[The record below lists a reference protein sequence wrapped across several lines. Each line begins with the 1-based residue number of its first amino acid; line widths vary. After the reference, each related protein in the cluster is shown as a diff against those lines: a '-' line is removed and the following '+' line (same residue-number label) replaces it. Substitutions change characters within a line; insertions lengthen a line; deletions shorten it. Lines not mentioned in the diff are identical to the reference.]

1 MSNKA
6 ISTVV
11 ATILMLMITIALAG
25 VAYLY
30 ISGVFTSRTNTAF
43 EIVFAD
49 RSTIGIRNIGT
60 ENITQLNVFVD
71 GEEVPIEMSPI
82 EPGTMG
88 LVNITTLITKG
99 THSFTVRS
107 SSMVQ
112 RFPVIVSES
121 ITDMSICQDAETNGF
136 CDGLDIVY
144 GEGYEDDCCEEYGL
158 CCPS

>member
-1 MSNKA
+1 MKKG
-6 ISTVV
+6 ISTIV
-11 ATILMLMITIALAG
+11 ATILMLMIVIALAG
-25 VAYLY
+25 AAYLY
-30 ISGVFTSRTNTAF
+30 ISGVFTSRISTAF

-49 RSTIGIRNIGT
+49 ASTIGIRNIGT

-71 GEEVPIEMSPI
+71 GEEVSIEKMSPI

-99 THSFTVRS
+99 THSFTVKS

-112 RFPVIVSES
+112 RFPVTVSES

-136 CDGLDIVY
+136 CDGLDIIY
-144 GEGYEDDCCEEYGL
+144 GEGYKDDCCKEYTL
-158 CCPS
+158 CC